1 LERNL
6 AKNWQIFSKFSE
18 IINFEQKIELQKNA
32 AFWENPENI
41 WSKFSKI
48 QQHSDKFCKKII
60 KSVKFSAISN
70 EKIELRERF
79 IFVYFFTQTDPTRT
93 VQRTRFFSPHGFP
106 GFWDSIPN
114 GAKECIV

>member
-41 WSKFSKI
+41 WSKFSKN
-48 QQHSDKFCKKII
+48 
-60 KSVKFSAISN
+60 SAT
-70 EKIELRERF
+70 F
-79 IFVYFFTQTDPTRT
+79 
-93 VQRTRFFSPHGFP
+93 
-106 GFWDSIPN
+106 
-114 GAKECIV
+114 